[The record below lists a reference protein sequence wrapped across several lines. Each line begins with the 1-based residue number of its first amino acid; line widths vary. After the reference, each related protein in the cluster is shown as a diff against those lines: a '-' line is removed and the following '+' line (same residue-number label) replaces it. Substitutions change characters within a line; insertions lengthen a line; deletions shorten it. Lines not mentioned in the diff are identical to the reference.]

1 MKIKLTFILFGLII
15 SFILIADNAVKIDL
29 KKSWEIN
36 EDQVPFNSITSMCED
51 DKQNIYVLDRMAFK
65 IYKCS
70 AKGKLLLSFGN
81 RTINRIEIKLT
92 EAATMYVVFKPK
104 KSPSTPIKSIATAL
118 KTKFI
123 VINILEVI

>member
-1 MKIKLTFILFGLII
+1 MKKKLTFILFGLII

-51 DKQNIYVLDRMAFK
+51 DKQNIYVLDRKAFK
-65 IYKCS
+65 IYKFS

-81 RTINRIEIKLT
+81 RGQGPGDFAYPSSVTINHRGELIVSEDMFYVSIFSLKCQFLIPLT
-92 EAATMYVVFKPK
+92 R
-104 KSPSTPIKSIATAL
+104 
-118 KTKFI
+118 
-123 VINILEVI
+123 